1 MKTSNKKTGNEYA
14 VYGCRLREH
23 SGCGT
28 IFLQGYRQ
36 TSHDRNAHDNA
47 RYPQHGFLH
56 LTEAHEPVPVEVP
69 QSQLPS
75 GPRNHDA
82 LHELN

>member
-28 IFLQGYRQ
+28 ILLLGYR
-36 TSHDRNAHDNA
+36 
-47 RYPQHGFLH
+47 
-56 LTEAHEPVPVEVP
+56 
-69 QSQLPS
+69 
-75 GPRNHDA
+75 
-82 LHELN
+82 